1 MEVNNTVIEIAM
13 KKAIN
18 EALTAREKG
27 EDPFGAVLINENGE
41 ICCSSHSKCRELN
54 DPTAHAEILVIRDY
68 CQSNK
73 QIYLNGFTIV
83 CSGEPC
89 VMCSGAIKWAKIESI
104 IYSISQKY
112 IQEISGGK
120 NKPTCNEI
128 VNTGNKKIRIV
139 ENYMIEEGKSVFIN
153 FKFIPKDRR

>member
-1 MEVNNTVIEIAM
+1 MIVNNAVIEIAM

-18 EALTAREKG
+18 EAFAAREEG
-27 EDPFGAVLINENGE
+27 EDPFGAVLINANGE
-41 ICCSSHSKCRELN
+41 ICGSSHSRCKELN
-54 DPTAHAEILVIRDY
+54 DPTAHAEMLVIQDY
-68 CQSNK
+68 CKNNK
-73 QIYLNGFTIV
+73 QIYLHGFSIV

-120 NKPTCNEI
+120 AKPTCNEI
-128 VNTGNKKIRIV
+128 VNTGNKKIEIV
-139 ENYMIEEGKSVFIN
+139 GNYMVEEGTQVFKN
-153 FKFIPKDRR
+153 FTFVPKDK